1 MSPNDEYPEDR
12 SPITRVLT
20 MPSNANAS
28 GDIFGGW
35 IVAQVDM
42 AGAIL
47 AAERAA
53 GRIVTVAIN
62 SVHFRKPV
70 LVGDVV
76 SFFCEVLKVG
86 NTSITVLVEVFAERI
101 PNIKEKVTE
110 AEVVYVA
117 IDENRRPRP
126 VPDA

>member
-1 MSPNDEYPEDR
+1 MSEEYPKDR
-12 SPITRVLT
+12 APITRVLT
-20 MPSNANAS
+20 MPSNANAT

-35 IVAQVDM
+35 ILAQVDI

-47 AAERAA
+47 AAERAQ
-53 GRIVTVAIN
+53 GRIVTVAVN

-70 LVGDVV
+70 FVGDVV
-76 SFFCEVLKVG
+76 SFFCEILKIG

-101 PNIKEKVTE
+101 PGVKDKVTE

-117 IDENRRPRP
+117 VDESRRPRP
-126 VPDA
+126 VPPSG

>member
-1 MSPNDEYPEDR
+1 MSDEYPEDR

-20 MPSNANAS
+20 MPSNANAT

-35 IVAQVDM
+35 ILAQVDI

-47 AAERAA
+47 AAERAQ
-53 GRIVTVAIN
+53 GRIVTVAVN

-70 LVGDVV
+70 FVGDVV
-76 SFFCEVLKVG
+76 SFFCEILRIG

-101 PNIKEKVTE
+101 PGVKDKVTE
-110 AEVVYVA
+110 AEIVYVA
-117 IDENRRPRP
+117 VDESRRPRP
-126 VPDA
+126 VPVGR